1 MLPRSVA
8 IVMGFGS
15 YDESEQERQEI
26 DTTEIDTQDDTRTEF
41 EGEFAFQSGANNED
55 LLAQLSEIKDE
66 REQDGEQ
73 E

>member
-1 MLPRSVA
+1 
-8 IVMGFGS
+8 MGCGP

-26 DTTEIDTQDDTRTEF
+26 DTAGIDAQDDTRTGF

-55 LLAQLSEIKDE
+55 LLDRLSEIKDE
-66 REQDGEQ
+66 RERDGEG

>member
-1 MLPRSVA
+1 
-8 IVMGFGS
+8 MGFGS